1 MLSTLA
7 RFLLAITNLGVRGA
21 TWVLSRSPRDG
32 VRRVLIHRVGRLGDG
47 AAAWPALA
55 AVRAQYPRAHI
66 VLLTSTGETGSP
78 GIAELARELVD
89 EVRSYR
95 PSDFA
100 DREAKLAF
108 AKELGRDGID
118 LWQALPQVKTSPG
131 TELRNLLFARLAG
144 ARRLRGFAVGN
155 LWWLSK
161 SLEKRLVQTTSEAQ
175 RLLRLTGQEDDRCTY
190 DPTTAECAR
199 ARELVPEAGVLALAP
214 GSARSATRWAPDR
227 FRALARRE
235 LERGGR
241 VVVLGSAGERELA
254 DAVCLGL
261 DSERAVSLAG
271 CVDPRE
277 TIAVLRRARALVTND
292 SGAAHLGGLAD
303 LPVLVVQSA
312 RNVVGSWLPRGDRV
326 RVEREHVDC
335 GPCWVDDCPL
345 DHRCLERIDA
355 ERVALALDELAPP
368 PPTSE
373 PGPAM
378 HATG

>member
-95 PSDFA
+95 PSDVA

-131 TELRNLLFARLAG
+131 T
-144 ARRLRGFAVGN
+144 
-155 LWWLSK
+155 
-161 SLEKRLVQTTSEAQ
+161 
-175 RLLRLTGQEDDRCTY
+175 
-190 DPTTAECAR
+190 
-199 ARELVPEAGVLALAP
+199 
-214 GSARSATRWAPDR
+214 
-227 FRALARRE
+227 
-235 LERGGR
+235 
-241 VVVLGSAGERELA
+241 
-254 DAVCLGL
+254 
-261 DSERAVSLAG
+261 
-271 CVDPRE
+271 
-277 TIAVLRRARALVTND
+277 
-292 SGAAHLGGLAD
+292 
-303 LPVLVVQSA
+303 
-312 RNVVGSWLPRGDRV
+312 
-326 RVEREHVDC
+326 
-335 GPCWVDDCPL
+335 
-345 DHRCLERIDA
+345 
-355 ERVALALDELAPP
+355 
-368 PPTSE
+368 
-373 PGPAM
+373 
-378 HATG
+378 